1 MTYDILKDAQQPLH
15 VSDIIARIATRFG
28 VTVDRESLV
37 SALTKRVV
45 RGDAFVRTGKNTFT
59 LIDMNAEEKEAQA

>member
-1 MTYDILKDAQQPLH
+1 MTYSRDAQQPLH